1 MDSTTQPLMLL
12 LLALSQRDVS
22 KIVTGPLSNYTV
34 QFLRHL
40 KDFFGTVF
48 KLEEHEEDE
57 EEDLKLGAGK
67 IKLTCVGLGFNN
79 LSKRTT

>member
-1 MDSTTQPLMLL
+1 MLL

-22 KIVTGPLSNYTV
+22 KVVTGPLSTYTI

-48 KLEEHEEDE
+48 KLEQHDE
-57 EEDLKLGAGK
+57 EEAEDLKMGAGK
-67 IKLTCVGLGFNN
+67 IKLTCVGMGFTN